1 MFYSERLARKFSL
14 TSHVIDFK
22 YVSTSLYSE
31 KRLSPSAADTGILNI
46 ARKDH
51 HIQVIGCISFV
62 LNILINFKLFFSEV
76 FKFLHKTV
84 NAN

>member
-1 MFYSERLARKFSL
+1 MFCSERLARKFSL

-46 ARKDH
+46 ARKDLH
-51 HIQVIGCISFV
+51 VRVTGYFSFV
-62 LNILINFKLFFSEV
+62 LNILITFDIFCVL
-76 FKFLHKTV
+76 KFLNFCTKL
-84 NAN
+84 